1 MVASK
6 LYTFIRLEDNNG
18 IVVGKW
24 AESTETEG
32 IARCKICKCDVNF
45 KQVKLGTL
53 FTRILGEMTIFPKA
67 GGS

>member
-18 IVVGKW
+18 IVVGEW

-32 IARCKICKCDVNF
+32 IARCKICKCDTGKTGYTFHENF
-45 KQVKLGTL
+45 GENDYFPQGWW
-53 FTRILGEMTIFPKA
+53 ILK
-67 GGS
+67 

>member
-6 LYTFIRLEDNNG
+6 LDMFIRLEDNNG
-18 IVVGKW
+18 IVVGEW

-45 KQVKLGTL
+45 KQVKFSTCIFFKYKRNF
-53 FTRILGEMTIFPKA
+53 FTRGLEI
-67 GGS
+67 